1 MADVQISNLE
11 REGEVRQFHAH
22 GHLTLG
28 SAGGMTLGMGSFEPG
43 WRWSEDVKPLA
54 GTDACQVHHMGYV
67 MSGSMGIR
75 LEDGTECQ
83 VNAGDVVDIPPGH
96 DAWVV
101 GDQTCTVLDTS
112 PDATAYAKGPSQR
125 VAPYADADMAAVHA
139 GYAAFNSQDIPG
151 LMAVL
156 APDCVQYS
164 PGNSQIAGEY
174 RGVEA
179 VLGYYGKIGE
189 LTGGQFRADLLETH
203 SDGRG
208 HVTAVHQITATR
220 NGVTRVSRGS
230 IVFTF
235 VDGRAAELRELHADL
250 AGDDAFFA

>member
-1 MADVQISNLE
+1 MAEVKISNLE
-11 REGEVRQFHAH
+11 QDGEVRPFHAH
-22 GHLTLG
+22 GRLTLG

-54 GTDACQVHHMGYV
+54 GTDSCQVHHLGYV
-67 MSGSMGIR
+67 MSGAMGIR
-75 LEDGTECQ
+75 LSDGTETEIH
-83 VNAGDVVDIPPGH
+83 AGEIVDIPAGH

-101 GDQTCTVLDTS
+101 GDKTCTILDTS
-112 PDATAYAKGPSQR
+112 PDATAYAVGAAKR
-125 VAPYADADMAAVHA
+125 VAPYADANVAAVRA
-139 GYAAFNSQDIPG
+139 GYAAFNDQDIPG

-156 APDCVQYS
+156 APDCVQHV
-164 PGNSQIAGEY
+164 PGKSQIAGDY
-174 RGVEA
+174 QGVEA

-189 LTGGQFRADLLETH
+189 LTEGSFRADLLETH
-203 SDGRG
+203 SDGKD
-208 HVTAVHQITATR
+208 HVTAVHQITASR

-235 VDGRAAELRELHADL
+235 VDGRATDLVEMHADL